1 MDVHLT
7 DTYFTVDHIHV
18 LPIAVLLIVAV
29 IPFWPLFR
37 KAGFAGPLSLLM
49 LVPGV
54 NLILLYVVAFSRMRT
69 HREAVS

>member
-7 DTYFTVDHIHV
+7 DTYFTVNHIHV
-18 LPIAVLLIVAV
+18 LPMVVLLIVAV

-49 LVPGV
+49 LMPGV
-54 NLILLYVVAFSRMRT
+54 NLVLLYVVAFSGART
-69 HREAVS
+69 PRETAN